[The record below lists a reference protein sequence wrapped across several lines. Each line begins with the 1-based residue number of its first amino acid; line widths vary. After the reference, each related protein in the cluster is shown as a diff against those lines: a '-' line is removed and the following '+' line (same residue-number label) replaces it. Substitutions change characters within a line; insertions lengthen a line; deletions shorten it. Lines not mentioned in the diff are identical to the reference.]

1 MPKAR
6 RHSSHQ
12 RRQPRMLS
20 VELNL
25 GIEHLRH
32 LLPLL
37 FGPACHGTLEM
48 FINRL
53 TKQFKPSIKML
64 LVYRQFGVWQ
74 KWAAGVG
81 ALAQ

>member
-1 MPKAR
+1 
-6 RHSSHQ
+6 
-12 RRQPRMLS
+12 MLS

-37 FGPACHGTLEM
+37 FGAVCHGTLEM
-48 FINRL
+48 FIYRL
-53 TKQFKPSIKML
+53 TKKLQPSIKML